1 VVNLLNQVLLI
12 VVHFVPGV
20 GSLVGGL
27 SEMVGRGQEKLMLVE
42 QEILVM
48 TVVPEVLEVALVPL
62 VIQSLDN

>member
-1 VVNLLNQVLLI
+1 
-12 VVHFVPGV
+12 
-20 GSLVGGL
+20 
-27 SEMVGRGQEKLMLVE
+27 MLVE